1 MFPCNLLQYFV
12 EHLFLE
18 HLHAMA
24 SISSIERDS
33 IVITQDSFKDY
44 TLHVK
49 LEIEHAQSARKEV
62 RQAGVV
68 WLKNG
73 FSIRHMFCATF
84 VPLSGDK
91 IFKEYLPSS
100 SFLVNLENGGCN
112 VIKKGLVYSS
122 FLMKIHIHMEKL
134 PNSYFY
140 NNCFKPNFLDG
151 CFSELLFLA
160 ADRTINKIDQRK
172 LKSGHRQYALEMT
185 LGNYVFTRNY
195 FVEYKPR
202 KSHGLIMCH

>member
-1 MFPCNLLQYFV
+1 
-12 EHLFLE
+12 
-18 HLHAMA
+18 MA

-33 IVITQDSFKDY
+33 IVTTQDSFKDY

-49 LEIEHAQSARKEV
+49 LEIERAQSTRKEV

-84 VPLSGDK
+84 VLLSGDK
-91 IFKEYLPSS
+91 IFKEHLPSS
-100 SFLVNLENGGCN
+100 SFLVNLENGGCK

-122 FLMKIHIHMEKL
+122 FLMKIHIRMEKL

-140 NNCFKPNFLDG
+140 NNCVIL
-151 CFSELLFLA
+151 
-160 ADRTINKIDQRK
+160 
-172 LKSGHRQYALEMT
+172 
-185 LGNYVFTRNY
+185 
-195 FVEYKPR
+195 
-202 KSHGLIMCH
+202 